1 MSWSQVLDDERKLYA
16 EKRDHFLKYIKHP
29 EALAELNIDPL
40 TEDPS
45 VRPTKLERNRLTD
58 LYDMQKSPWNT
69 IRQDEVV
76 RAEIQQD
83 VQRLPDEASYHEDQ
97 TQSIILDILFMYCKL
112 NPERGGYRQGM
123 HELLAP
129 ILHVIEQDAV
139 DPTTL
144 PEEIPLDDALIKT
157 LDHSFIEHDAFV
169 LFSKLMERAQSFYEV
184 KDVIPAPGSSL
195 RPPKFAEQ
203 SSAIVE
209 RSKFIH
215 EVCLQKVDPEL
226 ATHLTNIEILP
237 QIFLM

>member
-1 MSWSQVLDDERKLYA
+1 
-16 EKRDHFLKYIKHP
+16 
-29 EALAELNIDPL
+29 
-40 TEDPS
+40 
-45 VRPTKLERNRLTD
+45 
-58 LYDMQKSPWNT
+58 
-69 IRQDEVV
+69 
-76 RAEIQQD
+76 
-83 VQRLPDEASYHEDQ
+83 
-97 TQSIILDILFMYCKL
+97 
-112 NPERGGYRQGM
+112 
-123 HELLAP
+123 
-129 ILHVIEQDAV
+129 V

-144 PEEIPLDDALIKT
+144 PEEIPLDDALVKT

-209 RSKFIH
+209 RSRFIH